1 MKAMKNFSAFLLLLG
16 SFIFMLPLSAFAAE
30 SAPIQLEV
38 KNVRVGGFVS
48 KQATITSTV
57 DSVTIT
63 KITIN
68 RGNTDA
74 SFANETL
81 PRTLK
86 FGELYQFGVSSFLEI
101 EVTTDKGAWVFKGQQ

>member
-1 MKAMKNFSAFLLLLG
+1 MKVTQSLILFFFCIIALLHAGIQTSLA
-16 SFIFMLPLSAFAAE
+16 SE
-30 SAPIQLEV
+30 SAPIQLKIE
-38 KNVRVGGFVS
+38 NTMVRGYMAKV
-48 KQATITSTV
+48 ATITSTV
-57 DSVTIT
+57 DSVTIN

-86 FGELYQFGVSSFLEI
+86 FGEQYVFGVSNFLEI
-101 EVTTDKGAWVFKGQQ
+101 EVDTDKGSWVFKGKQ